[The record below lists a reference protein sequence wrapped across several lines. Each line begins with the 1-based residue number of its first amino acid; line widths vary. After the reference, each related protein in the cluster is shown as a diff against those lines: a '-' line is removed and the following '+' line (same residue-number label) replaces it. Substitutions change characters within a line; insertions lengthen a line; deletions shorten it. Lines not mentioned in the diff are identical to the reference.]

1 MTPYLLKPTYVYVLK
16 TFLNLWEFQYEFFFM
31 IIKMGIWLLNF
42 RVYTYVLSTLCTL
55 TWLDRVASIG
65 LGANGAFGT
74 PWHMLPPQAPPPSP
88 HHPSPRLVSCSFVN
102 VIDFMPELLTK
113 VVVPLSLPV
122 WGLSRGDS
130 LA

>member
-74 PWHMLPPQAPPPSP
+74 P
-88 HHPSPRLVSCSFVN
+88 
-102 VIDFMPELLTK
+102 
-113 VVVPLSLPV
+113 
-122 WGLSRGDS
+122 
-130 LA
+130 